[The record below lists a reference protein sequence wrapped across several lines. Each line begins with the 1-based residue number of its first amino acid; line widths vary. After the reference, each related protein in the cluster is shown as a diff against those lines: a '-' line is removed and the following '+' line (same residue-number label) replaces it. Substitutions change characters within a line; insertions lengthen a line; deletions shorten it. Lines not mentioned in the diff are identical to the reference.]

1 MPLNGAGTRLV
12 CSNDF
17 GDLLAITVAVQPTGT
32 YPTHGED
39 IAALLADPLMG
50 DLVKQYVGSI
60 PPVNVDIGNDNL
72 GHPWSYDPALLTMG
86 ALRNWTVLGA
96 TPTEHTNVGYDP
108 GESAAV
114 FRVTF
119 YFPKF
124 RTSTA

>member
-1 MPLNGAGTRLV
+1 MPLNGAGCRMV
-12 CSNDF
+12 GSPSDF
-17 GDLLAITVAVQPTGT
+17 GDLFAITVAVQPTGT
-32 YPTHGED
+32 YPTNGED
-39 IAALLADPLMG
+39 VAALLADTLMG
-50 DLVKQYVGSI
+50 DLVKQYVGVK
-60 PPVNVDIGNDNL
+60 PVNVLIGNDNL

-114 FRVTF
+114 FRITF